1 MSKLEIDGHDLT
13 DRVKNFTVH
22 CKDCDGTNTEFVVE
36 SREEEIAG
44 CWIWCVDCKREETLI
59 E

>member
-1 MSKLEIDGHDLT
+1 MSKLEIDFQEFQ
-13 DRVKNFTVH
+13 DRIDNFTIF
-22 CKDCDGTNTEFVVE
+22 CKFCDGTNTEFVVE